1 MMKTR
6 PLTSFLDS
14 DPSRLA
20 LVPATIVGVQH
31 SLQPSQRPMLRGA
44 CRSFASS
51 LLASTARPVSQSP
64 IQQAGRNEL
73 LAQQQRAIS
82 TTWPRCAGGRGKPSR
97 DSVLDLFLGPSTDA
111 PGAASPDASA
121 GKGQAQ
127 SAQGQSPTS
136 LVAAADSTPPKSK
149 PGLFA
154 SFLRRGPTRSA
165 GPSTA
170 AASRRSG
177 GSVDL
182 EEERRARDRNLET
195 AKALERTLRSS
206 RGTAVSGGAAG
217 SGLDVRCTTLDAR
230 GKVSSM
236 VAHVPKDELCRRYG
250 IQPRDLRK
258 LDSAVPTSVPTILS
272 RRNCIILT
280 MLHLRVVITAQEV
293 TIFDSVGS
301 EDRCGCSRLRPAP
314 ECSC

>member
-1 MMKTR
+1 
-6 PLTSFLDS
+6 
-14 DPSRLA
+14 
-20 LVPATIVGVQH
+20 
-31 SLQPSQRPMLRGA
+31 MLRGA
-44 CRSFASS
+44 CRCFASS
-51 LLASTARPVSQSP
+51 LLAWTARPVSRSP
-64 IQQAGRNEL
+64 IQQAGRYEL

-82 TTWPRCAGGRGKPSR
+82 TTWPRCAGGKGKIPR
-97 DSVLDLFLGPSTDA
+97 DSSVLDLFLGPSADA
-111 PGAASPDASA
+111 SGASSPDASA
-121 GKGQAQ
+121 AKGQTHV
-127 SAQGQSPTS
+127 SQGQSPTS
-136 LVAAADSTPPKSK
+136 LIAAADSDPPKSK
-149 PGLFA
+149 PGIFA

-301 EDRCGCSRLRPAP
+301 EDRCGCSRCP
-314 ECSC
+314 